1 MRGDVLLSVVM
12 STVLQVV
19 DFFFFFFFFFFLV
32 ALLSSLVWIP
42 KLICSVTILS
52 ISCGAEYPSIIQ
64 RMSNARV

>member
-19 DFFFFFFFFFFLV
+19 DFFFFFLV

>member
-19 DFFFFFFFFFFLV
+19 DFFFFLV